1 MIDNVQNSD
10 NVKNNSLATILVFF
24 TGFIAGAA
32 IGLLY
37 APNSG
42 AETREKVRKTTTG
55 VKNQTVEFAQQTIG
69 AIKEGVQTLGARQG
83 DDAAHKDENSE
94 ET

>member
-1 MIDNVQNSD
+1 MSNNEQN
-10 NVKNNSLATILVFF
+10 NNGQNNGLATVLALF
-24 TGFIAGAA
+24 TGFIAGAVM
-32 IGLLY
+32 GLLY

-42 AETREKVRKTTTG
+42 AETRAKVRKTSAD

-69 AIKEGVQTLGARQG
+69 AIKEGAQTLRPRQS
-83 DDAAHKDENSE
+83 DATDSEDETTE

>member
-1 MIDNVQNSD
+1 MSNNEQNSGF
-10 NVKNNSLATILVFF
+10 ATILAFF
-24 TGFIAGAA
+24 TGVIAGAA

-42 AETREKVRKTTTG
+42 AETREKVRKTSTD

-69 AIKEGVQTLGARQG
+69 AIKEGAQTLRTRQG
-83 DDAAHKDENSE
+83 DAPDNEDETTE

>member
-1 MIDNVQNSD
+1 MS
-10 NVKNNSLATILVFF
+10 NNEGSNGFATILVFF

-42 AETREKVRKTTTG
+42 SETREKVRKTSTD
-55 VKNQTVEFAQQTIG
+55 VKNQTVGYAQRTVG
-69 AIKEGVQTLGARQG
+69 AIKEGIQTISTRQSDAPDNG
-83 DDAAHKDENSE
+83 DETTE

>member
-1 MIDNVQNSD
+1 MSNNEQDND
-10 NVKNNSLATILVFF
+10 LATIIVFF

-42 AETREKVRKTTTG
+42 AETREKIRRTSTD
-55 VKNQTVEFAQQTIG
+55 VKNQT
-69 AIKEGVQTLGARQG
+69 
-83 DDAAHKDENSE
+83 
-94 ET
+94 

>member
-1 MIDNVQNSD
+1 MNDNER
-10 NVKNNSLATILVFF
+10 NNGLATLVAFF

-32 IGLLY
+32 LGLLY

-42 AETREKVRKTTTG
+42 AETREKVRKISTD

-69 AIKEGVQTLGARQG
+69 AIKEGAQALRPCQ
-83 DDAAHKDENSE
+83 DDATDNGNGTTE

>member
-1 MIDNVQNSD
+1 MSNNEQN
-10 NVKNNSLATILVFF
+10 NGLATILAFF
-24 TGFIAGAA
+24 TGVIAGAA

-42 AETREKVRKTTTG
+42 AETREKVRKTSTD

-69 AIKEGVQTLGARQG
+69 AIKEGAQTLRTRQDNATDDG
-83 DDAAHKDENSE
+83 DETNE
-94 ET
+94 EI

>member
-1 MIDNVQNSD
+1 MDDNER
-10 NVKNNSLATILVFF
+10 NNGLATILAFF

-42 AETREKVRKTTTG
+42 AETRETVRKTSTD

-69 AIKEGVQTLGARQG
+69 AIKEGVQTLGTRQCDNADCKG
-83 DDAAHKDENSE
+83 ENPE

>member
-1 MIDNVQNSD
+1 MNNNEQN
-10 NVKNNSLATILVFF
+10 NGLATILAFF
-24 TGFIAGAA
+24 TGVIAGAA
-32 IGLLY
+32 VGLLY

-42 AETREKVRKTTTG
+42 AETREKVRKTSTD

-69 AIKEGVQTLGARQG
+69 AIKDGAQTLRTRQG
-83 DDAAHKDENSE
+83 DATDNGDETTE

>member
-1 MIDNVQNSD
+1 MSNNDQ
-10 NVKNNSLATILVFF
+10 KNNGLATILAFF

-42 AETREKVRKTTTG
+42 TETRETVRKTSTD
-55 VKNQTVEFAQQTIG
+55 VKNQTVEFARQTIG
-69 AIKEGVQTLGARQG
+69 AVKEGVQTFGTPQG
-83 DDAAHKDENSE
+83 DDADCEAETPE

>member
-1 MIDNVQNSD
+1 MSNNEE
-10 NVKNNSLATILVFF
+10 KNNGLGTILVFF

-32 IGLLY
+32 IGLLS

-42 AETREKVRKTTTG
+42 AKTRAQIRKTSTD

-69 AIKEGVQTLGARQG
+69 AVKENVQTLGNRQG
-83 DDAAHKDENSE
+83 DTDEAQ
-94 ET
+94 

>member
-1 MIDNVQNSD
+1 MNNNEQNSG
-10 NVKNNSLATILVFF
+10 SATILAFF
-24 TGFIAGAA
+24 AGVIAGAA
-32 IGLLY
+32 VGLLY

-42 AETREKVRKTTTG
+42 AETREKVRKTSTD

-69 AIKEGVQTLGARQG
+69 AVKEGAQELRSRQG
-83 DDAAHKDENSE
+83 DVTDSKADATE

>member
-1 MIDNVQNSD
+1 MDNNEG
-10 NVKNNSLATILVFF
+10 NNGLATILAFF

-42 AETREKVRKTTTG
+42 AETREKVRKTSTD

-69 AIKEGVQTLGARQG
+69 AIKEGAQTLRSHQDTGAACEG
-83 DDAAHKDENSE
+83 ESTE

>member
-1 MIDNVQNSD
+1 MSNSEQN
-10 NVKNNSLATILVFF
+10 NGLTTIFAFF

-42 AETREKVRKTTTG
+42 AKTREKIHKTSTD
-55 VKNQTVEFAQQTIG
+55 VKNQTVKFAQQTIG
-69 AIKEGVQTLGARQG
+69 AVKEGVQTLRPCQSDDTDSG
-83 DDAAHKDENSE
+83 DVTTE

>member
-1 MIDNVQNSD
+1 MSNNEQN
-10 NVKNNSLATILVFF
+10 NGLATILAFF

-32 IGLLY
+32 LGLLY

-42 AETREKVRKTTTG
+42 AETREKVRQTSTD
-55 VKNQTVEFAQQTIG
+55 VKNQTVEFAQQTVS
-69 AIKEGVQTLGARQG
+69 AIKEGAQTLRTRQG
-83 DDAAHKDENSE
+83 DATDGEDENTE

>member
-1 MIDNVQNSD
+1 MSNNGENSGF
-10 NVKNNSLATILVFF
+10 ATVFAF
-24 TGFIAGAA
+24 LTGVIAGAA
-32 IGLLY
+32 VGLLY

-42 AETREKVRKTTTG
+42 AETREKVRKTSTD

-69 AIKEGVQTLGARQG
+69 AIKEGAQTLRTPQG
-83 DDAAHKDENSE
+83 DTPDNEDETTQ

>member
-1 MIDNVQNSD
+1 MSNNEQN
-10 NVKNNSLATILVFF
+10 NGLATVLAFF

-42 AETREKVRKTTTG
+42 AETREKVRQTSTD
-55 VKNQTVEFAQQTIG
+55 VKNQTVEFAQQTVG
-69 AIKEGVQTLGARQG
+69 AIKEGAQAFRTRQ
-83 DDAAHKDENSE
+83 DDATDDEDETNE
-94 ET
+94 ETNE

>member
-1 MIDNVQNSD
+1 MSD
-10 NVKNNSLATILVFF
+10 NEQNNGLTTILAFF
-24 TGFIAGAA
+24 TGVVAGAA

-42 AETREKVRKTTTG
+42 VETREKVRKTSTD

-69 AIKEGVQTLGARQG
+69 AIKEGAQTLRPRQNNASDNG
-83 DDAAHKDENSE
+83 DETTE

>member
-1 MIDNVQNSD
+1 MSNNEQDNG
-10 NVKNNSLATILVFF
+10 LATILAFF

-42 AETREKVRKTTTG
+42 AETREKVRKTSTD

-69 AIKEGVQTLGARQG
+69 AIKEGAQTLRPSQDNTTDNG
-83 DDAAHKDENSE
+83 DEMTE

>member
-1 MIDNVQNSD
+1 M
-10 NVKNNSLATILVFF
+10 NNNENNEQDKGLATIFAFF

-42 AETREKVRKTTTG
+42 TETREKVRKTSTD

-69 AIKEGVQTLGARQG
+69 AIKEGAQTLRPCQSG
-83 DDAAHKDENSE
+83 DTDSGDETTK

>member
-1 MIDNVQNSD
+1 MSNNEQNNGS
-10 NVKNNSLATILVFF
+10 ATIFVFF

-42 AETREKVRKTTTG
+42 AETREKVRKTSTD

-69 AIKEGVQTLGARQG
+69 AIKEGAQTLRTRQDDVVDNG
-83 DDAAHKDENSE
+83 DETTE

>member
-1 MIDNVQNSD
+1 MSNNEQN
-10 NVKNNSLATILVFF
+10 NNEQNNGLATVLALF
-24 TGFIAGAA
+24 TGFIAGAVM
-32 IGLLY
+32 GLLY

-42 AETREKVRKTTTG
+42 AETRAKVRKTSAD

-69 AIKEGVQTLGARQG
+69 AIKEGAQTLRPRQ
-83 DDAAHKDENSE
+83 DADAACEDETTE

>member
-1 MIDNVQNSD
+1 MDNNEG
-10 NVKNNSLATILVFF
+10 NNGLATILAFF

-42 AETREKVRKTTTG
+42 AETREKVRKTSTD

-69 AIKEGVQTLGARQG
+69 AIKEGAQTLRSHQG
-83 DDAAHKDENSE
+83 DGTACEDESTE

>member
-1 MIDNVQNSD
+1 MINV
-10 NVKNNSLATILVFF
+10 SLATILVFF
-24 TGFIAGAA
+24 TGFIAGTA

-42 AETREKVRKTTTG
+42 TKTREKIRKTSTD

-69 AIKEGVQTLGARQG
+69 AIKEGVQILDTRQNADAICEN
-83 DDAAHKDENSE
+83 DDTEA
-94 ET
+94 T

>member
-1 MIDNVQNSD
+1 MSNNEQN
-10 NVKNNSLATILVFF
+10 NGLAPVLAFF
-24 TGFIAGAA
+24 TGFIAGAV

-42 AETREKVRKTTTG
+42 EEIRAKVRKTSTD

-69 AIKEGVQTLGARQG
+69 AIKEGVQTLDTRQE
-83 DDAAHKDENSE
+83 AEATCEDENTE
-94 ET
+94 AT

>member
-1 MIDNVQNSD
+1 MDNNEQD
-10 NVKNNSLATILVFF
+10 KGLATILAFF
-24 TGFIAGAA
+24 TGFVAGAA

-42 AETREKVRKTTTG
+42 AETREKVRKTSTD
-55 VKNQTVEFAQQTIG
+55 VKNQTVEFAQQTLG
-69 AIKEGVQTLGARQG
+69 AIKEGAQTLRSCQSDGTDSG
-83 DDAAHKDENSE
+83 DETTE

>member
-1 MIDNVQNSD
+1 MNNNEQN
-10 NVKNNSLATILVFF
+10 NGLAMLLAFF
-24 TGFIAGAA
+24 TGFIAGAS

-42 AETREKVRKTTTG
+42 AETREKVRKTSTD
-55 VKNQTVEFAQQTIG
+55 VKNQTVEFAQQTID
-69 AIKEGVQTLGARQG
+69 AVKEGVQTLGTRQG
-83 DDAAHKDENSE
+83 DDAACEGDNPE

>member
-1 MIDNVQNSD
+1 MSNNEQN
-10 NVKNNSLATILVFF
+10 NGLTTILAFF
-24 TGFIAGAA
+24 TGVIAGAA

-42 AETREKVRKTTTG
+42 AETREKVRKTSMD
-55 VKNQTVEFAQQTIG
+55 VKNQTVEFAQQTID
-69 AIKEGVQTLGARQG
+69 AVKEGAQTLRTRQG
-83 DDAAHKDENSE
+83 DATDNGDETTE